1 MSFATYHPRTS
12 PTFTDAWTTVDVR
25 ITLKDLNSSNL
36 SNSAS
41 EIFTLQILREC
52 SDISITKVA
61 NIAAVTY
68 FVGSGASTA
77 IVPNLTVGQSGCK
90 PDFRLWFFDV

>member
-1 MSFATYHPRTS
+1 
-12 PTFTDAWTTVDVR
+12 VR
-25 ITLKDLNSSNL
+25 ITLKDVNSSNL

>member
-1 MSFATYHPRTS
+1 MTS

-25 ITLKDLNSSNL
+25 ITLKDVNSNNV

-52 SDISITKVA
+52 SDVSITKGA
-61 NIAAVTY
+61 NIPAVTY
-68 FVGSGASTA
+68 FVNSGASTA
-77 IVPNLTVGQSGCK
+77 IVPSFTIG
-90 PDFRLWFFDV
+90 